1 MSPKP
6 ALFVVLA
13 LLSLATS
20 LRAQCSLKLA
30 DLPQTP
36 ELRGFRLGMSKQ
48 DVKMRVPQVSFGK
61 TDDFGVDKTTIN
73 PDFDPKIDRT
83 SLASIRS
90 VSLDFLDQRLTS
102 IWFGYDS
109 SFKWRTVDDFVEGIS
124 EALKLPSAWGTWR
137 TRGKQLRCADFLITV
152 SIIAEGPSFRII
164 DQSAE
169 DLIASRRA
177 EKEAAAEN
185 EADKSFEPE
194 IVADASTRTYF
205 TSDCPPTLTISAKD
219 RTLFKSAAE
228 AEKAG
233 FKKAPN
239 CR

>member
-1 MSPKP
+1 
-6 ALFVVLA
+6 
-13 LLSLATS
+13 
-20 LRAQCSLKLA
+20 
-30 DLPQTP
+30 
-36 ELRGFRLGMSKQ
+36 
-48 DVKMRVPQVSFGK
+48 VSFGK

-124 EALKLPSAWGTWR
+124 DALKLPGAWGPWR

-152 SIIAEGPSFRII
+152 SIIAEGPSFRIV

-177 EKEAAAEN
+177 EKEAAAED
-185 EADKSFEPE
+185 EADKSVEPE
-194 IVADASTRTYF
+194 IVADARTRIYF
-205 TSDCPPTLTISAKD
+205 TSDCPPTQTISAKD

-233 FKKAPN
+233 FKKASD
-239 CR
+239 CRQ